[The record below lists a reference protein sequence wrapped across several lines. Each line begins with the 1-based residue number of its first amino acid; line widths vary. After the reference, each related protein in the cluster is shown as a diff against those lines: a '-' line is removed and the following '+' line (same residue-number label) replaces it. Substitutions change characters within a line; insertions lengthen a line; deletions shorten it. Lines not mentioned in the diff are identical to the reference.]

1 MKAVFGNRRKSKE
14 ACSREV
20 RKLSKYFPARKARGY
35 NLIELL
41 AVCAI
46 IGILAT
52 MPIASL
58 RKAKVKANEVQAI
71 AALNTMAV
79 AYESFNNETRPQ
91 RYPNY
96 LANGVL
102 YDNTIDFTSAEDIWD
117 DLQRRGF
124 IPKRYSSH
132 SHNEPN
138 LLAPGFRFSIAPFSV
153 IPSYSA
159 SPRYAYIMVMVPF
172 EGSPQPRAIAIF
184 QGYSFGDEHVSARAR
199 KLPASGDLGGAQL
212 YTFKDF

>member
-1 MKAVFGNRRKSKE
+1 
-14 ACSREV
+14 V
-20 RKLSKYFPARKARGY
+20 RKLFKYFPARRVRGY
-35 NLIELL
+35 NMIELL

-52 MPIASL
+52 MPIASM
-58 RKAKVKANEVQAI
+58 RKAKMKTNEVQAI
-71 AALNTMAV
+71 GALNTMAV
-79 AYESFNNETRPQ
+79 AYESYNNETRPH

-96 LANGVL
+96 LQNGAL
-102 YDNTIDFTSAEDIWD
+102 YDRTIDFTSAEDIWD

-124 IPKRYSSH
+124 ISKKYSGH
-132 SHNEPN
+132 PHNEHN

-153 IPSYSA
+153 TPSFSA
-159 SPRYAYIMVMVPF
+159 SPRYSYIMVMVPF